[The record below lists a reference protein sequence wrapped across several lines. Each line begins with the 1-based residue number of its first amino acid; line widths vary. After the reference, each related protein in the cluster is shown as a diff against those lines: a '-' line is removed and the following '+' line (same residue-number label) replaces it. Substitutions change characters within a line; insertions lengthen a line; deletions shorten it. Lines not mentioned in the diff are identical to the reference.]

1 MANGLLDL
9 ALAKQRISKIVK
21 GPSILRFDLKGF
33 LKGYALCQ
41 RLKGVDCLIVDKE
54 GKIILSPGLKNRIS
68 FIPFR

>member
-1 MANGLLDL
+1 MANCLLDL

-41 RLKGVDCLIVDKE
+41 RLEGVDCLIVDKE
-54 GKIILSPGLKNRIS
+54 GKIIVSSDLKRRTS
-68 FIPFR
+68 FNPFR